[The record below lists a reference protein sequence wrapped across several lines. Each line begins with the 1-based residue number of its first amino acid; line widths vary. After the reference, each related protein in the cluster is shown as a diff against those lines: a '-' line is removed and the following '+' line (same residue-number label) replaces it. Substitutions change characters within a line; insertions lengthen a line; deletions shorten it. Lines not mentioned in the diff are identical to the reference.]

1 MSKLNEI
8 SVHVE
13 FINENMGS
21 ENASML
27 LPVLH
32 PLVALRTYMNLGLL

>member
-8 SVHVE
+8 PVHVE
-13 FINENMGS
+13 FFNENIPS
-21 ENASML
+21 ESTSML
-27 LPVLH
+27 LSILH